1 MYANLQQAL
10 KTKGISMNA
19 AAAVIGLP
27 EATFRTKLQDRA
39 FKIEEAIRIKK
50 ALFPEM
56 DLTYL
61 FQREDEEIIDTDD

>member
-1 MYANLQQAL
+1 MYANLAQAL

-19 AAAVIGLP
+19 AAATIGLP

-39 FKIEEAIRIKK
+39 FKIEEAIRIKRT
-50 ALFPEM
+50 LFPEM

-61 FQREDEEIIDTDD
+61 FQREGDESPDEDE